1 MKKITF
7 VFSFIILLNIC
18 LSGQK
23 YKPVTV
29 LAGTRITDYFPSEVR
44 YRYPDFVSGQI
55 FFKNGSAGSNRFNY
69 DLLRNEMLMIQSS
82 DTMIIVKKKD
92 IGFIAIAQDTFIYN
106 NGYLEVVHNGMVK
119 VWMKQYI
126 KMKEVLKRNAMGQL
140 SHVVNSESYSGAND
154 GSYWDM
160 TPVDDVVF
168 QKTVEFYIM
177 DTEGQLV
184 DFRKKTL
191 LQMFPQK
198 TIEIEGYLKKNKVNF
213 ESKEDV
219 IRLAGF
225 IDSIIV

>member
-7 VFSFIILLNIC
+7 FFSFIILLNIC
-18 LSGQK
+18 LSAQK

-29 LAGTRITDYFPSEVR
+29 LAGTRVIDYFPKEVR
-44 YRYPDFVSGQI
+44 YRYPEFLTGQV

-69 DLLRNEMLMIQSS
+69 DLLRNEMMMIQSP
-82 DTMIIVKKKD
+82 DTLIIVKKKD
-92 IGFIAIAQDTFIYN
+92 IRFIAIAQDTFIYN

-126 KMKEVLKRNAMGQL
+126 KMKEILKRNAMGQL
-140 SHVVNSESYSGAND
+140 SHVVSSESYSGAND

-160 TPVDDVVF
+160 TPIDDVVF

-177 DTEGQLV
+177 DQEGKLV

-191 LQMFPQK
+191 LQIFPQK

-213 ESKEDV
+213 ESKED
-219 IRLAGF
+219 ILRFAGF
-225 IDSIIV
+225 LDTVLV

>member
-1 MKKITF
+1 M
-7 VFSFIILLNIC
+7 LNVC
-18 LSGQK
+18 LSAQK
-23 YKPVTV
+23 YKPITV
-29 LAGTRITDYFPSEVR
+29 LAGTRVIDYFPSEVR
-44 YRYPDFVSGQI
+44 YRYPGFVTGQVY
-55 FFKNGSAGSNRFNY
+55 FKNGSVGSNRFNY
-69 DLLRNEMLMIQSS
+69 DLLRNEMLMIQSL

-177 DTEGQLV
+177 NAEGQLV
-184 DFRKKTL
+184 DFRKKII
-191 LQMFPQK
+191 LQIFPQK

-219 IRLAGF
+219 LKFAGF
-225 IDSIIV
+225 LDTILV

>member
-1 MKKITF
+1 M
-7 VFSFIILLNIC
+7 
-18 LSGQK
+18 SGQK

-29 LAGTRITDYFPSEVR
+29 LAGTRVTDYFPSEVR
-44 YRYPDFVSGQI
+44 YRYPDFVSGQV
-55 FFKNGSAGSNRFNY
+55 FFKNGSVGSNRFNY

-82 DTMIIVKKKD
+82 DTMVIVKKKD
-92 IGFIAIAQDTFIYN
+92 IGFLAIAQDTFIYN

-140 SHVVNSESYSGAND
+140 SHVVNSESYLGAND

-168 QKTVEFYIM
+168 QKTVEFYLM
-177 DTEGQLV
+177 DAEGQLV

-198 TIEIEGYLKKNKVNF
+198 SIEIEGYLKKNKVNF
-213 ESKEDV
+213 ESKED
-219 IRLAGF
+219 ILRFAGF
-225 IDSIIV
+225 LDSIIV